1 MLGILLTI
9 LIREHLLLT
18 VSLLLLLPL
27 PLQAIEGYF
36 RRWKHSQI
44 TGCQEPAS
52 KVPVI
57 DPIIGL
63 DFLYNVLFGKAPERY
78 LDSTWRTFQKLGT
91 TYTEKRL
98 TWESIYTCDA
108 QNLKQILATAAQDFG
123 LPEFRTSVIGH
134 FFGQGIFVLS
144 GHSWKHARTVLRKS
158 LRKDN
163 PAPFLDTL
171 ERHFQAFMKHIP
183 TNGATV
189 DLQPLFMG
197 FAMDVATDVLMG
209 HSTHMLD
216 VDGDH
221 TKEQQFVDDYMA
233 CSEEIIQRMQLGPLH
248 SLRINLEA
256 RRAKKRVYEYL
267 DGFIEESLLTN
278 RNEAEC
284 LLNEMM
290 SMTND
295 RKGVSDQILHILL
308 ASRDTTSSLMS
319 NLFFALA
326 KKPHMYAKLREE
338 VLRVAGEAPPTAS
351 QLKGLTYL
359 KWCVN
364 ESLRLH
370 PVVPTN
376 AQVALRDTT
385 LPRGGGPNG
394 QSPLFVR
401 KGTAM
406 FYNVYAMHRNEA
418 TFGPDPEEFVP
429 ERWENLRP
437 GWGYLPFN
445 GGGRSCVGQQ
455 YALLETHYVV
465 ARMAQTFKTL
475 ESRDEEEWMELY
487 ALALC
492 SKNGTRVAVST

>member
-1 MLGILLTI
+1 MIQSLGDNSRTLQYRVLAHLPIFVRTFSLVHIGSSRCFDAVNMLGVLLTT

-18 VSLLLLLPL
+18 VFLLLLLPL

-36 RRWKHSQI
+36 RRWKHSQT

-63 DFLYNVLFGKAPERY
+63 DFLFNALFGKAPERY
-78 LDSTWRTFQKLGT
+78 LDSTWRAFQELGT
-91 TYTEKRL
+91 TYAEKRL
-98 TWESIYTCDA
+98 TWEAIYTCDA
-108 QNLKQILATAAQDFG
+108 QNLKQILATAAQDFD

-134 FFGQGIFVLS
+134 LFGQGIFVLS

-158 LRKDN
+158 LKKDN
-163 PAPFLDTL
+163 PAPFVDTL
-171 ERHFQAFMKHIP
+171 ERHFQAFKKHLP

-209 HSTHMLD
+209 HSTHMLEMN
-216 VDGDH
+216 GDH
-221 TKEQQFVDDYMA
+221 TKEQQFVDDYMT
-233 CSEEIIQRMQLGPLH
+233 CSEEIIQQMQLGPLH
-248 SLRINLEA
+248 SLRINFEA

-267 DGFIEESLLTN
+267 DGFIEESLQTN
-278 RNEAEC
+278 GNEAEC

-290 SMTND
+290 SMAND

-351 QLKGLTYL
+351 QLKELTYL

-364 ESLRLH
+364 EC
-370 PVVPTN
+370 
-376 AQVALRDTT
+376 
-385 LPRGGGPNG
+385 
-394 QSPLFVR
+394 
-401 KGTAM
+401 
-406 FYNVYAMHRNEA
+406 E
-418 TFGPDPEEFVP
+418 
-429 ERWENLRP
+429 
-437 GWGYLPFN
+437 
-445 GGGRSCVGQQ
+445 
-455 YALLETHYVV
+455 
-465 ARMAQTFKTL
+465 
-475 ESRDEEEWMELY
+475 
-487 ALALC
+487 
-492 SKNGTRVAVST
+492 